1 MSTRAAQ
8 IDGVVLNADS
18 LPTAGST
25 VVLIP
30 DSPHRDGKHR
40 YKSATTDQNGK
51 FTIKGIA
58 PGDYKLFSWD
68 LNEGSEDSGS
78 DWYDPEWLKLYETKG
93 EAVHLD
99 ESDRKA
105 VNLTLIETHSDS
117 SASN

>member
-30 DSPHRDGKHR
+30 DPPHRDVKYR
-40 YKSATTDQNGK
+40 YKAATTDQNGK

-78 DWYDPEWLKLYETKG
+78 DWYDPEWLKPYETKG
-93 EAVHLD
+93 ESIHL
-99 ESDRKA
+99 EEGDRKSM
-105 VNLTLIETHSDS
+105 NLTVIETRSDS

>member
-1 MSTRAAQ
+1 MPLRLTEL
-8 IDGVVLNADS
+8 VLNADS

-30 DSPHRDGKHR
+30 DPPHRDVKHR
-40 YKSATTDQNGK
+40 YKAATTDQNGK
-51 FTIKGIA
+51 FTIKDIA

-105 VNLTLIETHSDS
+105 VNLTTDRN
-117 SASN
+117 A